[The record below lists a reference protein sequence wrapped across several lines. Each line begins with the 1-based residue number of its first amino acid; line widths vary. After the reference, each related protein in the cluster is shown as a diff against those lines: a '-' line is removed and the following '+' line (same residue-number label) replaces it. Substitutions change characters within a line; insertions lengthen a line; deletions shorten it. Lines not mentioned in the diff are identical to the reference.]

1 MAATRM
7 RFKGTGNGT
16 VYIDLAKALSLQNRK
31 LHRQKMI
38 YTVYGG
44 YYVDSNGSRVDLN
57 VAPNTWPVKRAINRG
72 FAQWR
77 KMIARTLADTEG
89 MTTGKW
95 NDYKIFLNNSHGNSP
110 LVPVDAGSQNLY
122 GASPEWDYSTLT
134 SEDPDTDPNNMPDQF
149 ELQIVGPHVDNGLV
163 GNDKQYTRVSLLQ
176 SWVDS
181 RGEPSTDPVV
191 DNGTTKVDPLSN
203 LFDAGDADDDR
214 IEIINAE
221 GDNPPYDVD
230 QMFGNSALSGGSNNL
245 MRVSTA
251 ITTSANAVMPIHG
264 FEAICGLIQV
274 GFGSDDP
281 GAWELVLDVESNG
294 VKF

>member
-95 NDYKIFLNNSHGNSP
+95 NDYKIFLNNAHGNSP